1 MPTPMSPSP
10 SPPDWKARLLGIPLV
25 GVAIPLFSGYL
36 FRAPSGWVALWW
48 VVEST
53 LYTAAIWHAC
63 RAVVIYMR
71 RHHPG
76 FQKTGARVWRQALAS
91 VLATMAVVWILILIT
106 DAALPTTVSYWST
119 VRTSLIPT
127 VIVMALYESVY
138 FFEQWKLS
146 LLEKEQLKRAQ
157 VQSQFDALKNQVN
170 PHFLFNSLNTLV
182 ALIPENPAQ
191 ATHFTRQ
198 LADTYRYVLQY
209 RDHELVPLRTELAH
223 AEAFLYLLRIRFG
236 DNLHIVRQIPPE
248 RLDDHIAPLTLQLL
262 LENAVKHNEVS
273 AARPLTIALRVEG
286 TQLVVVNNRQLK
298 LLPPE
303 PSTQVGL
310 RHIVERYGL
319 LSDRVVEVLEGNGE
333 FAVRL
338 PLLRLES

>member
-1 MPTPMSPSP
+1 MSETPP
-10 SPPDWKARLLGIPLV
+10 PPDWKARLLGIPLV

-48 VVEST
+48 VLEST
-53 LYTAAIWHAC
+53 LYTAAIWHVC

-71 RHHPG
+71 RHYPG
-76 FQKTGARVWRQALAS
+76 FQKTGGRVWRQALAS
-91 VLATMAVVWILILIT
+91 VLATMAVVWVLIVVT
-106 DAALPTTVSYWST
+106 SGGQLPTAASYWPA

-127 VIVMALYESVY
+127 VIVMTLYESIY
-138 FFEQWKLS
+138 FFDQWKQS
-146 LLEKEQLKRAQ
+146 LIEKEQLKRAE
-157 VQSQFDALKNQVN
+157 VQAQFDALKNQVN

-182 ALIPENPAQ
+182 ALISENPAQ
-191 ATHFTRQ
+191 AAHFTRQ

-273 AARPLTIALRVEG
+273 DARPLTIALRVEG
-286 TQLVVVNNRQLK
+286 TQLVVVNNRQQK
-298 LLPPE
+298 TLPPE

-310 RHIVERYGL
+310 RHITERYRL
-319 LSDRVVEVLEGNGE
+319 LSDQGVEVRDGAGE
-333 FAVRL
+333 FAVHL